1 MADRLWNVP
10 DVATAKAAWKEWI
23 RNARNSKQKP
33 ATKVAN
39 MVANHLDDI
48 AVAASNGVTNAD
60 AESHNSKIPKIKRIA
75 HGYRNMASFINAI
88 YLHCGGLSM
97 YP

>member
-1 MADRLWNVP
+1 MAGRLWNFP
-10 DVATAKAAWKEWI
+10 DVATVKVAWKEWI
-23 RNARNSKQKP
+23 RNARHSQQELV
-33 ATKVAN
+33 TKVAN
-39 MVANHLDDI
+39 MVANHLDGI
-48 AVAASNGVTNAD
+48 AVAASTGVTNAH
-60 AESHNSKIPKIKRIA
+60 AESLNSKIQKIKRLA